1 MTSQHS
7 SPTGNESALPCSFA
21 ANHGDDMVR
30 LYEHCRA
37 DAHTNDNH
45 SHVLYKPAES
55 LLTMP
60 STGTAPKVLK
70 GANE

>member
-1 MTSQHS
+1 MRSQHPS
-7 SPTGNESALPCSFA
+7 LAENESALPCSFA

-45 SHVLYKPAES
+45 SHI
-55 LLTMP
+55 
-60 STGTAPKVLK
+60 
-70 GANE
+70 